1 LEDKRG
7 KNDKMFKRVWK
18 AVKTK
23 AEEARVAEAKRGRKK
38 ERGGKETRREG
49 AEKRKRKKKKKP
61 KKERTMEVKKMAE
74 EWEIWDEEKEAAKL
88 EEEAKKYVP
97 LRFHEWIYIFEKK
110 ASGRMP
116 MRKL

>member
-1 LEDKRG
+1 
-7 KNDKMFKRVWK
+7 
-18 AVKTK
+18 
-23 AEEARVAEAKRGRKK
+23 
-38 ERGGKETRREG
+38 
-49 AEKRKRKKKKKP
+49 
-61 KKERTMEVKKMAE
+61 MAE